1 MRNFEQAQAYA
12 EYQRRN
18 NTTGWHNQCQRFVRS
33 CVGAGAWAGSAR
45 KAFNAIPVNHRHLNT
60 PPPPGSIA
68 YYGSASQGNGHTAF
82 ASTQVGYVYSNDIKR
97 DGKIDLVPWNV
108 FASAWGMNYR
118 GYIDWTPSGSIDLR
132 PGIVLPSKPAHTIIP
147 TVSLSRLVKASHID
161 PPAAQGKKSYPAEVL
176 IVEKALNRAGLLASK
191 YVDGC
196 YGTVTIA
203 SYKHWQL
210 GLGYAGSDAD
220 GIPGM
225 KSLTALG
232 KKYGFRVSK

>member
-1 MRNFEQAQAYA
+1 MRPIEGAQSFA
-12 EYQRRN
+12 EYNRSKN
-18 NTTGWHNQCQRFVRS
+18 IGGWHNQCQRFVRS
-33 CVGAGAWAGSAR
+33 CVGAGVWAPSAR
-45 KAFNAIPVNHRHLNT
+45 LAFNAIPAQHKHT
-60 PPPPGSIA
+60 SFPPPPGSIA
-68 YYGSASQGNGHTAF
+68 YYGSASKGNGHTAF
-82 ASTQVGYVYSNDIKR
+82 ASSQHGYVYSNDIRR

-108 FASAWGMNYR
+108 FASVWGMNYR
-118 GYIDWTPSGSIDLR
+118 GWIDWTPSGPIDLK
-132 PGIVLPSKPAHTIIP
+132 PGIVVPPRPPHTMIP
-147 TVSLSRLVKASHID
+147 TVSLSRLQKASHID
-161 PPAAQGKKSYPAEVL
+161 PPAPQGKKSYPSEVL

-210 GLGYAGSDAD
+210 GLGYTGSAAD